1 MDVIA
6 WLLDGD
12 PSIRWQVLRD
22 LTSANPSEVAAERAR
37 VAGTGW
43 GARLLSVQDPDGR
56 WGGGHYSPK
65 WTSTTYTLR
74 LLRYLGIDPSTPA
87 VRRGIEALA
96 RRAEWFDGGVSYF
109 PSLREGET
117 CVTAMTL
124 ALASYFGG
132 FDAHREPMV
141 RWLLEQQLEDGGWN
155 CETHHGSTRS
165 SFNTTIL
172 VLEGLLE
179 FERTRPTGL
188 VRTIREARRRGED
201 YLLDRHLMRS
211 LRTGDIINQG
221 WTRFSFPPRWHYDVL
236 RGLDYLRDAGVPP
249 DDRGDEAIDL
259 VLSKRT
265 KDGRWK
271 LQNHHSGREHFKME
285 QTGQPS
291 RWNTLRARRVLRWYG
306 IASADRQEA

>member
-12 PSIRWQVLRD
+12 PSIRWQVMGD
-22 LTSANPSEVAAERAR
+22 LTGANPREVAAERSR
-37 VAGTGW
+37 VAEVGW
-43 GARLLSVQDPDGR
+43 GARLLSAQDPDGR

-74 LLRYLGIDPSTPA
+74 LLRHLGIDPFNPA
-87 VRRGIEALA
+87 VQRGIETLA

-117 CVTAMTL
+117 CVTGMTL

-132 FDAHREPMV
+132 LDSRRESMAA
-141 RWLLEQQLEDGGWN
+141 WLLGQQLEDGGWN
-155 CETHHGSTRS
+155 CETRHGSIRS

-179 FERTRPTGL
+179 YERIHPAGL
-188 VRTIREARRRGED
+188 VRRIQNARRGGHD
-201 YLLDRHLMRS
+201 YLLDRKLMRS
-211 LRTGDIINQG
+211 LTTGEIIRSD
-221 WTRFSFPPRWHYDVL
+221 WTRFSFPPRWFYDVL

-249 DDRGDEAIDL
+249 DDRADEAIEL

-271 LQNHHSGREHFKME
+271 LQNHHPGREHFEME

-306 IASADRQEA
+306 AE

>member
-1 MDVIA
+1 MDVLS
-6 WLLDGD
+6 WLLEGD
-12 PSIRWQVLRD
+12 PSIRRQVLRD
-22 LTSANPSEVAAERAR
+22 LAGGTPDEIEAERAR
-37 VAGTGW
+37 VAEIGW
-43 GARLLSVQDPDGR
+43 GSRLLGAQDPDGR
-56 WGGGHYSPK
+56 WGGGIYSPK

-74 LLRYLGIDPSTPA
+74 LFRHLGIEPSHPA
-87 VRRGIEALA
+87 VQRGMGTLS

-109 PSLREGET
+109 PSFREGET

-132 FDAHREPMV
+132 FENYREPMTH
-141 RWLLEQQLEDGGWN
+141 WLLGQQLDDGGWN
-155 CETHHGSTRS
+155 CETRHGSVRS

-179 FERTRPTGL
+179 FERTHPGDL
-188 VRTIREARRRGED
+188 VHTTEAARRRGEN
-201 YLLDRHLMRS
+201 YLLDRKMMRS
-211 LRTGDIINQG
+211 LTTGEIIRQQ

-236 RGLDYLRDAGVPP
+236 RGLDYLQDSRAKP
-249 DDRGDEAIDL
+249 DERAAEAIAL

-285 QTGQPS
+285 QTGHPS
-291 RWNTLRARRVLRWYG
+291 RWNTLRAMRVLRWYG
-306 IASADRQEA
+306 ID

>member
-1 MDVIA
+1 MDVLA

-22 LTSANPSEVAAERAR
+22 LTDASPKEIAAERSR

-43 GARLLSVQDPDGR
+43 GARLLSVQDPDGK
-56 WGGGHYSPK
+56 WGGGIYSPK
-65 WTSTTYTLR
+65 WVSTTYTLR
-74 LLRYLGIDPSTPA
+74 LLRHLGIEPA
-87 VRRGIEALA
+87 HPAPQRGLA
-96 RRAEWFDGGVSYF
+96 KLEERAEWYDGGVGYF
-109 PSLREGET
+109 VSKTIEAET
-117 CVTAMTL
+117 CVTGMTL

-132 FDAHREPMV
+132 FDGHREDMAG
-141 RWLLEQQLEDGGWN
+141 WLLNEQLEDGGWN
-155 CETHHGSTRS
+155 CETRLGSTRS

-179 FERTRPTGL
+179 FERTRPAGL
-188 VRTIREARRRGED
+188 VRKIQGARRRGEE

-211 LRTGDIINQG
+211 LTTGEIIRPS

-236 RGLDYLRDAGVPP
+236 RSLDYLQDAAARP
-249 DDRGDEAIDL
+249 DDRAAAAIDL
-259 VLSKRT
+259 LMSKRT

-291 RWNTLRARRVLRWYG
+291 RWNTLRALRVLRWYG
-306 IASADRQEA
+306 ID